1 MAYMGITAN
10 NPYATV
16 QMKSILGIE
25 TKLVNLKVG
34 QGPIK

>member
-1 MAYMGITAN
+1 MGKTAYD
-10 NPYATV
+10 PYAMV